1 MDLSATADII
11 PFQMYIDDLTDA
23 VVACAEAEGWSVEAG
38 ITYKEQKADFE
49 FSKYSPAGQDFSF
62 SAVLS
67 DGDFSTLIK
76 EIEDYYEGFD
86 VDYQTYIWLDN
97 FGHGKNGA
105 PFRLR
110 AVLEDMEATER
121 MILDLLDKIK
131 DLDVPE
137 PY

>member
-1 MDLSATADII
+1 
-11 PFQMYIDDLTDA
+11 MYIDDLTDA